1 MSEATKI
8 EEAIIDL
15 KKHLSISKR
24 KRREIIVIIEEQERQ
39 LNTLEIIKNK

>member
-1 MSEATKI
+1 MKEVTKI
-8 EEAIIDL
+8 EEAIIDI

-24 KRREIIVIIEEQERQ
+24 KRGEIIVIIEEQERQ